1 MKRYNLI
8 NNVLGWAVF
17 LTACIVYLMTAEPT
31 ASWWDCGE
39 YIATADKLQVGHPPG
54 APTFQLIGA
63 LFSNFAG
70 GDLTKIA
77 YTINAMSAICSAFT
91 ILFLFWS
98 ITMLAKKFVNKPE
111 EMTTAQMIA
120 IFGSGLIGSLAYTFS
135 DTFWYSA
142 VEGEVYAMSSCFTA
156 IVFWAILKWES
167 QADESH
173 NLRWLI
179 LIAFLIGISI
189 GVHLL
194 NLLAIPAITYVY
206 YFKKFPDVQ
215 KGKKKKFILVGVISM
230 LLVAFILYFVV
241 PYIVIFAGKFEI
253 FFTNSFGAP
262 FNTGT
267 IVYFILLIAAI
278 VFGLY
283 YTTKKN
289 KPILNAS
296 ILSLLFILV
305 GYTTFFVLVIRANAN
320 TPINE
325 NAPKDATSLL
335 TYLNREQYGY
345 TPLFH
350 GQYYTAT
357 VVDHKEGTPKYIKDT
372 VSSKYIEVKQMG
384 EVVYDNKHT
393 TIFPRMYSNDESRN
407 HPVYYKMWSG
417 IPGNSDRKPTF
428 GENLSYFFKYQINHM
443 YWRYFM
449 WNFAGR
455 QNDIQSY
462 GLNYSSYE
470 PLAASNGT
478 KDLIHGNWIT
488 GVDFI
493 DSWRLG
499 PQTDLPSELANNKA
513 KNRLFCLPLLLGIA
527 GLLFQ
532 IKRSPKNAFV
542 VFLLFFMTG
551 LAIVLY
557 LNQPPCQPRERDYA
571 YAGSFYA
578 FAIWIGLGVYGLYEW
593 AKKIKI
599 PENVK
604 AGLVTAICFFAVPM
618 LMAVQEW
625 DDHDRSG
632 RYMTREFARNY
643 LESCEP
649 NAILITFGDNDT
661 FPLWYAQEV
670 EGIRTD
676 VRVLNYTLSGMH
688 WYVEQLYNK
697 VYESE
702 KLPFTLDKSFYRL
715 GLDVSL
721 VVPSGGPSR
730 DVRNVLQELKTNN
743 QTTQYLQN
751 GDSVKVLQTNR
762 FYIPFDKAKMA
773 AKGLYPQ
780 ELVDEEEGRVEFEI
794 NINQNYGYE
803 QLIRNELMFLD
814 ILGTN
819 AFERPIYVMNPRY
832 LQKVFPNIGEYVR
845 QEGLV
850 HRIVPY
856 KASGLHQTERS
867 YDLMKNK
874 FEWGGVNNPD
884 VYLEEAVSVNNSR
897 NMRQFHVLLADNLI
911 RNGEKGKALDILNKA
926 VVEFPNSKIP
936 YDRYDIMLAENYFKA
951 GNTAK
956 AKEVLNE
963 IIDYY
968 TEYLNYYNRFTGRKA
983 RSVEGE
989 KQLSLLTLSEILSI
1003 AERYGMQQE
1012 AAKLKQIPEVAQINR
1027 ANQVGRLLNDYIE
1040 RLNAGANVAQQ
1051 GNTAKAEE
1059 LFVGLIE
1066 DIKANLLN
1074 SGNDEIDNQ
1083 VGSMLAYIVSVS
1095 NKLGLSSVIEKIQN
1109 DAQLLS
1115 MAKQASEIIAA
1126 QQ

>member
-1 MKRYNLI
+1 M
-8 NNVLGWAVF
+8 
-17 LTACIVYLMTAEPT
+17 
-31 ASWWDCGE
+31 
-39 YIATADKLQVGHPPG
+39 
-54 APTFQLIGA
+54 
-63 LFSNFAG
+63 
-70 GDLTKIA
+70 
-77 YTINAMSAICSAFT
+77 
-91 ILFLFWS
+91 
-98 ITMLAKKFVNKPE
+98 
-111 EMTTAQMIA
+111 
-120 IFGSGLIGSLAYTFS
+120 
-135 DTFWYSA
+135 
-142 VEGEVYAMSSCFTA
+142 
-156 IVFWAILKWES
+156 
-167 QADESH
+167 
-173 NLRWLI
+173 
-179 LIAFLIGISI
+179 
-189 GVHLL
+189 
-194 NLLAIPAITYVY
+194 
-206 YFKKFPDVQ
+206 
-215 KGKKKKFILVGVISM
+215 
-230 LLVAFILYFVV
+230 
-241 PYIVIFAGKFEI
+241 
-253 FFTNSFGAP
+253 
-262 FNTGT
+262 
-267 IVYFILLIAAI
+267 
-278 VFGLY
+278 
-283 YTTKKN
+283 
-289 KPILNAS
+289 
-296 ILSLLFILV
+296 
-305 GYTTFFVLVIRANAN
+305 
-320 TPINE
+320 
-325 NAPKDATSLL
+325 
-335 TYLNREQYGY
+335 
-345 TPLFH
+345 
-350 GQYYTAT
+350 
-357 VVDHKEGTPKYIKDT
+357 
-372 VSSKYIEVKQMG
+372 
-384 EVVYDNKHT
+384 
-393 TIFPRMYSNDESRN
+393 
-407 HPVYYKMWSG
+407 
-417 IPGNSDRKPTF
+417 
-428 GENLSYFFKYQINHM
+428 
-443 YWRYFM
+443 
-449 WNFAGR
+449 
-455 QNDIQSY
+455 
-462 GLNYSSYE
+462 
-470 PLAASNGT
+470 
-478 KDLIHGNWIT
+478 
-488 GVDFI
+488 
-493 DSWRLG
+493 
-499 PQTDLPSELANNKA
+499 
-513 KNRLFCLPLLLGIA
+513 
-527 GLLFQ
+527 
-532 IKRSPKNAFV
+532 
-542 VFLLFFMTG
+542 
-551 LAIVLY
+551 
-557 LNQPPCQPRERDYA
+557 
-571 YAGSFYA
+571 
-578 FAIWIGLGVYGLYEW
+578 
-593 AKKIKI
+593 
-599 PENVK
+599 
-604 AGLVTAICFFAVPM
+604 
-618 LMAVQEW
+618 
-625 DDHDRSG
+625 
-632 RYMTREFARNY
+632 
-643 LESCEP
+643 
-649 NAILITFGDNDT
+649 
-661 FPLWYAQEV
+661 
-670 EGIRTD
+670 
-676 VRVLNYTLSGMH
+676 
-688 WYVEQLYNK
+688 
-697 VYESE
+697 
-702 KLPFTLDKSFYRL
+702 DKSFYRL

-803 QLIRNELMFLD
+803 QLIRNELMLLD

-832 LQKVFPNIGEYVR
+832 LKKVFPNIEEYVR

-856 KASGLHQTERS
+856 KASGSHQTERS

-874 FEWGGVNNPD
+874 FQWGGVNNPD